1 MAFEIADI
9 NDKKSFQSVR
19 IPNKLR
25 LKESKVYLKKLGNA
39 LYLIPYNDPWASLIE
54 GIDSF
59 TNDFMDI
66 REQPPSQIS
75 EAFD

>member
-9 NDKKSFQSVR
+9 NDKNSFQSVR

-25 LKESKVYLKKLGNA
+25 LKENKVYLKKLGNA
-39 LYLIPYNDPWASLIE
+39 LYLIPYSDPWASLIE

-59 TNDFMDI
+59 TSDFMDA

>member
-9 NDKKSFQSVR
+9 NDKKTFQSVR

-25 LKESKVYLKKLGNA
+25 LKGNKVYLKKLGNA
-39 LYLIPYNDPWASLIE
+39 LYIIPYNDPWASLIQ

-59 TNDFMDI
+59 TSDFMNT
-66 REQPPSQIS
+66 REQPPSQII
-75 EAFD
+75 EEFD

>member
-9 NDKKSFQSVR
+9 NDKKTFQSVR

-59 TNDFMDI
+59 TSDFMDI

>member
-9 NDKKSFQSVR
+9 NDRKSFQSVR

-25 LKESKVYLKKLGNA
+25 LKENKVYLKKLGNA
-39 LYLIPYNDPWASLIE
+39 LYLIPFNDPWASLIE

-59 TNDFMDI
+59 TSDFMDT

-75 EAFD
+75 ETFD